1 MLKHIAIALAL
12 LASTADAKPRSHK
25 RIAVHDTKWMRECI
39 ADRMQNASANGASNG
54 SRSEARAICK
64 AEQPDDDVAKANAQL
79 AIARANA
86 KVSKARERV
95 AKAIEACEQAVV
107 DACIATA
114 ADGQSCEDDALKVEF
129 NRQCLAQ
136 EGK

>member
-1 MLKHIAIALAL
+1 MLKHIAIALAV
-12 LASTADAKPRSHK
+12 LATTADAKPRSHK
-25 RIAVHDTKWMRECI
+25 RIAAHDTKWMRECI
-39 ADRMQNASANGASNG
+39 AERAQST
-54 SRSEARAICK
+54 SRSDARTICK
-64 AEQPDDDVAKANAQL
+64 AEQPDDDVAKAKAQL
-79 AIARANA
+79 AVARANA

-107 DACIATA
+107 DACVATA
-114 ADGQSCEDDALKVEF
+114 VDGQSCEDDALKAEF